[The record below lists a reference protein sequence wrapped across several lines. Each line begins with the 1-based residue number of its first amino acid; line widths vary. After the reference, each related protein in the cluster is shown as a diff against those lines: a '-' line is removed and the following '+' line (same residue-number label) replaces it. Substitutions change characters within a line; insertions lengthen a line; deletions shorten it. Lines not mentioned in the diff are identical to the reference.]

1 MIQSKNAVAL
11 LTSGLLAVSALSMPS
26 AHAATTTSKKY
37 KTGAIVLGAI
47 GAYMAVKGKTVP
59 AAIAGAGA
67 YYAYKKSK
75 DARREYSY
83 NDDDDRYAQRDSQRD
98 SQRDADIGYEDANRD
113 SDDLDNNDLG
123 YDALSKTAAKTVEP
137 SRTKTLVND

>member
-11 LTSGLLAVSALSMPS
+11 LTGGVLAVSALSMPS

-83 NDDDDRYAQRDSQRD
+83 NDDDRYAQRD

-123 YDALSKTAAKTVEP
+123 YDALSKTAAKTVET
-137 SRTKTLVND
+137 SRTKTIVID

>member
-59 AAIAGAGA
+59 AVVAGAGA

-83 NDDDDRYAQRDSQRD
+83 NDDDDRYAQRD